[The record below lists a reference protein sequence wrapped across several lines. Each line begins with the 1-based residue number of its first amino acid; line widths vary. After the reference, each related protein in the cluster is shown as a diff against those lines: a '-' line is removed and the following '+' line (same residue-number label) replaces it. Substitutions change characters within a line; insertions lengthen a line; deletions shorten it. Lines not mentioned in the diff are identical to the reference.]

1 MKEAQGATLNF
12 HDGRCTWFHQLSK
25 VHILIIF
32 IDIYLEFIL
41 KPVWRKRSPTG
52 CVLCPNSGPPVG
64 VPNVVEGAEVA
75 KAMLVEQLG
84 SKTKEGDGD
93 DAEDGNDD
101 RQWKLHAIALPGNA

>member
-1 MKEAQGATLNF
+1 M
-12 HDGRCTWFHQLSK
+12 
-25 VHILIIF
+25 
-32 IDIYLEFIL
+32 

-52 CVLCPNSGPPVG
+52 CVLVCPNSGPPVG